1 MRTFAKEPNA
11 HRLTAS
17 ARPGLLNSIPS
28 GESQKA
34 GLISRFQQT
43 IGNQALQRSL
53 LNKADPLSTVEK
65 TLCSPGQPLDTTT
78 RLFME
83 PRIHHDLSRVRVH
96 TDGKAAESAEAVGA
110 LAYTVGSDI
119 VFAADRYDPR
129 SPAGA
134 GLLSH
139 ELTHVAQARGGPSPL
154 RRKPDPNKLNI
165 AVPDPGKVEAFKPS
179 VDYAWQNENVRASL
193 FPYRESA
200 FRAFLLKEKG
210 MDLRE
215 EARTGFP
222 ADLLMGIGG
231 KILDERR
238 SLDFRLRLH
247 KQQRLKAE
255 AGLRAAQKETKQHL
269 AEPKVREQT
278 NQKLKLEAQQKSLT
292 NKARMQ
298 EARITEL
305 EAKGDTIGTNEKT
318 ELEKR
323 REMLAEI
330 QGELA
335 NTTQSLQE
343 VSGPLEAGTAPFLS
357 MEAKLKGEIE
367 EHKKQEKALKPK
379 FDRVSGGVDTK
390 TKKAT
395 PGAVVKWL
403 LDEYEQEINSMDHD
417 GLLRL
422 ILDRFDADKDFKRYP
437 KQDRYLVIH
446 FSGMRYASAN
456 NTYGPPKE
464 LVATLKEQEILGMFE
479 DPDRKAEVEKS
490 AEETGAAIESE
501 LQSDKVGAPRKTA
514 LRNVKKGL
522 IDTPAAVR
530 AGLFKKNPQ
539 FEKLET
545 LTSERTEAL
554 EEKDDAK
561 AADLSEQI
569 EQLEQQIGAPQLKKL
584 RAALQTADVNRLTV
598 LRNFRIKEAKDQIS
612 KLNDLQALGVLQAM
626 KDQFPAWVW
635 ELVVRRTQLRVNF
648 TDSKK
653 WEDPRP
659 PKDPTQMYKLEHAL
673 MDPRWKKIMEHWPRE
688 DSSWNPKFAEKYEI
702 VAETVVCN
710 QLSEQAQH
718 LRGRDI
724 SQGIRGAVN
733 WYRKQE
739 SEAKAK
745 GTTGAG
751 QPFFIR
757 PTKKEDFVRGAGLF
771 WAHFDKKQPYKENM
785 AHRLS
790 GIDFLTEGK
799 QAMSDGLVEG
809 DWTYHIDPTTEDI
822 TRMKGKDDKVETQW
836 FSWQHEATVIKL
848 DDIGNVI
855 TFETSGGA
863 RWNTWSLKSLLDP
876 MSVDWLRNL
885 HEDTN
890 VFVGFSPEGKV
901 LPELDKSLE
910 NILPGRNAY

>member
-1 MRTFAKEPNA
+1 MHTFAKEPNA
-11 HRLTAS
+11 NRPAAS
-17 ARPGLLNSIPS
+17 ARPGLLNSIVS

-34 GLISRFQQT
+34 DQIARLQRM

-53 LNKADPLSTVEK
+53 LNKADPLSTVEEA
-65 TLCSPGQPLDTTT
+65 LHSPGQPLDNAT

-83 PRIHHDLSRVRVH
+83 PRIHQDLSRVRVH

-110 LAYTVGSDI
+110 LAYTVGPDI
-119 VFAADRYDPR
+119 VFGASRYDPC
-129 SPAGA
+129 SPSGA

-154 RRKPDPNKLNI
+154 RRKPDPNKLNVK
-165 AVPDPGKVEAFKPS
+165 VPDPNMVEVFKPS
-179 VDYAWQNENVRASL
+179 VDYAWQNENLRASL

-200 FRAFLLKEKG
+200 FRDFLLKEKG
-210 MDLRE
+210 IDLRE

-222 ADLLMGIGG
+222 ADLLSEIGE
-231 KILDERR
+231 KILRERR
-238 SLDFRLRLH
+238 VLDFELRLH

-255 AGLRAAQKETKQHL
+255 ADLRAAQKETKQHL
-269 AEPKVREQT
+269 AAPEVRDQT
-278 NQKLKLEAQQKSLT
+278 RQKRELEVQQKSLAA
-292 NKARMQ
+292 KARAQ
-298 EARITEL
+298 EASIAAL
-305 EAKGDTIGTNEKT
+305 EGKGDKMGSSEQT

-330 QGELA
+330 QKELA
-335 NTTQSLQE
+335 NTTQSLQK
-343 VSGPLEAGTAPFLS
+343 VSGTLASGTAPLLS
-357 MEAKLKGEIE
+357 AETKLKGEIE
-367 EHKKQEKALKPK
+367 EHKKQEKTLKPK
-379 FDRVSGGVDTK
+379 FDRVSGGVDAK
-390 TKKAT
+390 TKKAD
-395 PGAVVKWL
+395 PGAAVKWQ
-403 LDEYEQEINSMDHD
+403 LDEYQQRINDMHHD
-417 GLLRL
+417 ELLGL
-422 ILDRFDADKDFKRYP
+422 ILDRFAVDKDFTRYP

-456 NTYGPPKE
+456 DTYGPPKE
-464 LVATLKEQEILGMFE
+464 LIATLKEQEIREMFE
-479 DPDRKAEVEKS
+479 DPDRKAEMEKA

-501 LQSDKVGAPRKTA
+501 LQSDKVGASRKAA

-522 IDTPAAVR
+522 FDTPAAVR
-530 AGLFKKNPQ
+530 TGLFKKNPQ
-539 FEKLET
+539 FEKLEA
-545 LTSERTEAL
+545 LTGERAKAM

-561 AADLSEQI
+561 AADLSQQI
-569 EQLEQQIGAPQLKKL
+569 EQLEKQIGEPQLKKL
-584 RAALQTADVNRLTV
+584 HAALQAADLNRLKV
-598 LRNFRIKEAKDQIS
+598 LRDFRVKEAREQIS

-626 KDQFPAWVW
+626 RDQLPEWVW
-635 ELVVRRTQLRVNF
+635 DLVVRRTQLRVNF
-648 TDSKK
+648 TESKK
-653 WEDPRP
+653 WEDP
-659 PKDPTQMYKLEHAL
+659 KKAPTQMDQLKRAL
-673 MDPRWKKIMEHWPRE
+673 MNPRWKKIMDHWPHE
-688 DSSWNPKFAEKYEI
+688 GSSWNPKFAERYEV

-718 LRGRDI
+718 LRGNRID
-724 SQGIRGAVN
+724 QGIRGAVN
-733 WYRKQE
+733 WYRNRE

-745 GTTGAG
+745 GVTGAA

-771 WAHFDKKQPYKENM
+771 WTHFDKKEPYKENM

-799 QAMSDGLVEG
+799 HAMKDGLAEG
-809 DWTYHIDPTTEDI
+809 GWTYHIDPKTEDI
-822 TRMKGKDDKVETQW
+822 TRTKGKDDKVETQW

-848 DDIGNVI
+848 DDLGNVI

-890 VFVGFSPEGKV
+890 VFVGFAPEGRV